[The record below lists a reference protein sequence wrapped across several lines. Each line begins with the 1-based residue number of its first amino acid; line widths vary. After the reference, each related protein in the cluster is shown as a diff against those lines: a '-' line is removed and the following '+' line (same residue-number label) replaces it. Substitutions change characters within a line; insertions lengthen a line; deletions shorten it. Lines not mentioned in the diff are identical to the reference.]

1 MLRKQKNG
9 AKRSRI
15 MSKSPSP
22 CTAIDVRKRVLAFML
37 PLVFS
42 TPLVP
47 CSPPPISPHLLSQ
60 GVLCIEI
67 YLWTDVLRRAR
78 RSAPIPS
85 YNSVHPNH
93 PTSSNHVCRRRIRTE
108 QKCYSDSNATC
119 SKREKVNALEPLD
132 QRAGCLLTAW
142 ILHHSRRI
150 NRSLCIGAF
159 TLQSKRSREAS
170 QITPVRNLRKR

>member
-1 MLRKQKNG
+1 
-9 AKRSRI
+9 

-42 TPLVP
+42 TPLLP

-93 PTSSNHVCRRRIRTE
+93 PTSSNHARRRRIRTE
-108 QKCYSDSNATC
+108 HKCYSDSNATC
-119 SKREKVNALEPLD
+119 SKREKVNVLEPLD
-132 QRAGCLLTAW
+132 QRAGCLLTAC

-170 QITPVRNLRKR
+170 QITSVRNLRKR